1 MRNSVSNM
9 ILNMA
14 KEIKE
19 YRDADKELQA
29 KLAKAVEALQAFK
42 DFDDSPLQMK
52 RPDVF
57 EQKVRQKQLHTL
69 AELKGQEG
77 D

>member
-1 MRNSVSNM
+1 MHSSVSNM

-29 KLAKAVEALQAFK
+29 KLARAVEVLSEALFMLTVPHLNYQPEPEEPGLRRIKAVL
-42 DFDDSPLQMK
+42 L
-52 RPDVF
+52 
-57 EQKVRQKQLHTL
+57 
-69 AELKGQEG
+69 ELKGEKT
-77 D
+77 